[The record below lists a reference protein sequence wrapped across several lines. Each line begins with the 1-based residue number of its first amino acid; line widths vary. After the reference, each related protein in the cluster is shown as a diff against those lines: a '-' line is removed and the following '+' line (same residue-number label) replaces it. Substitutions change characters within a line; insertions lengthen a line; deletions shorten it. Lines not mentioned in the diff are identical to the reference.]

1 MNTTPRP
8 FAGPDRPDPALID
21 ACVHCGFCLPSC
33 PTYALWG
40 EEMDSPRGRI
50 YLMKSAVEGR
60 TPIDASFAAHFDRCL
75 GCLACVT
82 ACPSGVQYGPLL
94 EATRAQI
101 EMHHERTAG
110 DRLFRGLAFQLFPYR
125 WRMRLVLLPLVVTR
139 PALRLA
145 DRLGLVALLP
155 RRLRAMLAAAPPVT
169 FRTLFSGT
177 AARTPAAS
185 PARQSVGLLTGCVQ
199 QLIFP
204 ETNDASAR
212 VLAAEGCDVVAPPR
226 QGCCG
231 ALSLHAGRLDE
242 ARAAAR
248 ATITTFDAAGVDRVV
263 ANAAGCGSAMKEY
276 AHLLRDD
283 PGWAERARRFSARV
297 RDIAELLDEL
307 GPPRAP
313 RHPLPMRVTYQDAC
327 HLAHAQGVRSA
338 PRKLLSAIPGLEL
351 VECGDDM
358 CCGSAGIY
366 NLLEPEAAEPLGDR
380 KLSALNAGG
389 PDVIVS
395 ANPGC
400 RLQLASA
407 ARRAG
412 REVTFAHPVEL
423 LDRSIRGGV

>member
-1 MNTTPRP
+1 MSETVHSP
-8 FAGPDRPDPALID
+8 FSGADRPDPTLID

-60 TPIDASFAAHFDRCL
+60 TPIDASFVAHFDRCL

-101 EMHHERTAG
+101 EVHHERATG
-110 DRLFRGLAFQLFPYR
+110 DRFFRALAFQLFPYR
-125 WRMRLVLLPLVVTR
+125 WRMRLVLLPLAVTR
-139 PALRLA
+139 PLLTMASRV
-145 DRLGLVALLP
+145 GLVDLLP
-155 RRLRAMLAAAPPVT
+155 RRARAMLAAAPPVT
-169 FRTLFSGT
+169 FATLFSRMAG
-177 AARTPAAS
+177 RTPAAS
-185 PARQSVGLLTGCVQ
+185 PARQTVGLVTGCVQ

-204 ETNDASAR
+204 ETNEASAR
-212 VLAAEGCDVVAPPR
+212 VLAAEGCNVVVPR

-242 ARAAAR
+242 ARAAAK
-248 ATITTFDAAGVDRVV
+248 ATITSFDAAGVDRVV

-276 AHLLRDD
+276 AHLLKDD
-283 PGWAERARRFSARV
+283 PDWAERAHRFSARV
-297 RDIAELLDEL
+297 RDINEQLDEL

-313 RHPLPMRVTYQDAC
+313 RNPLPMRVTYQDAC

-338 PRKLLSAIPGLEL
+338 PRKLLAAIPGLEL

-380 KLSALNAGG
+380 KLGVLSAGS
-389 PDVIVS
+389 PDVIVT

-412 REVTFAHPVEL
+412 RQVTFAHPVEL
-423 LDRSIRGGV
+423 IDRSIRGA